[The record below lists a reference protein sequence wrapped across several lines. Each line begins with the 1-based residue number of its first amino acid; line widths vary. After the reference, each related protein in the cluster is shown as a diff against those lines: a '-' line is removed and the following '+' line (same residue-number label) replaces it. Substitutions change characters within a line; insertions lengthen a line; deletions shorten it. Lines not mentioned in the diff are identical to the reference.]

1 MQTKLKIDE
10 FNKIK
15 IIYINL
21 YSWSNTFATK
31 NDLHD
36 LPLKFSRSAG
46 TPLSLVSAISAAKFI
61 ILLSL
66 TGLLNLADI
75 VKKNQSYVHKN
86 TLFTKFRCQ
95 TDALSESHE
104 CFTRRQVET
113 YMVQID
119 PGILFHINKIFFF
132 KEIVWYYFSLI
143 FQSNCTT
150 AYNPNHFRDDF
161 NFFAGFTNLYSVL
174 KWK

>member
-1 MQTKLKIDE
+1 MAYGTFSEVKENQIHGFKWIEFYPLQFKLLEIMQTKLKIDE

-86 TLFTKFRCQ
+86 ILFTKFRCQ

-119 PGILFHINKIFFF
+119 PGILFHINKIYFF
-132 KEIVWYYFSLI
+132 
-143 FQSNCTT
+143 
-150 AYNPNHFRDDF
+150 
-161 NFFAGFTNLYSVL
+161 
-174 KWK
+174 

>member
-75 VKKNQSYVHKN
+75 VKKNQSYVYKILCLQNFGVRLMLCPNHMNVLQEDKLKP
-86 TLFTKFRCQ
+86 TWCKSIRVF
-95 TDALSESHE
+95 
-104 CFTRRQVET
+104 CF
-113 YMVQID
+113 
-119 PGILFHINKIFFF
+119 ILIKYFFF

>member
-1 MQTKLKIDE
+1 MTNLIKLKSFTLTCIHDQTR
-10 FNKIK
+10 
-15 IIYINL
+15 L
-21 YSWSNTFATK
+21 QQ

-104 CFTRRQVET
+104 CFTRRQV
-113 YMVQID
+113 
-119 PGILFHINKIFFF
+119 
-132 KEIVWYYFSLI
+132 
-143 FQSNCTT
+143 
-150 AYNPNHFRDDF
+150 
-161 NFFAGFTNLYSVL
+161 
-174 KWK
+174 